1 MKHLF
6 LVILLVITATS
17 IFAIEFD
24 LFGYYENQTSS
35 TVNNTPDFLSYNK
48 LRLDFDKNIS
58 DDISLNSN
66 IVFQT
71 YHGMTF
77 VSILDYL
84 PKELLADYS
93 LETGISIDSLKEN
106 YTFSS
111 EDEIFLDNA
120 FLSLYQKHFNLRIG
134 KQQIALGTGYAW
146 NPTDIYN
153 DKNILDPTYEKR
165 GVNAVKFEIPFSSEG
180 MITSIASI
188 GKNWEETTKSV
199 HLKQFLFG
207 YDLEISYARRKHSS
221 FDYYAMNENLEDRY
235 LFGFSFSGAL
245 MGIGIWSET
254 AFNKMSGSDDYYQ
267 GIIGADFTFENG
279 LYLMSE
285 YYYNELGQQDE
296 NDYEFTDWMNLFA
309 DGTNLGRDY
318 LYLGE
323 SYSLA
328 ELIEWS
334 NYIIVNLNDKSFT
347 YTPWLSFSL
356 NDNVDFD
363 LTANIPYGNDDSE
376 FSQFD
381 ENITV
386 RLKVY
391 F

>member
-1 MKHLF
+1 MKRLF
-6 LVILLVITATS
+6 LVILLIITATS
-17 IFAIEFD
+17 IFALEFD
-24 LFGYYENQTSS
+24 FFGYYENQTSS
-35 TVNNTPDFLSYNK
+35 TLNNTPDFLSYNK

-58 DDISLNSN
+58 DDISFNSN

-71 YHGMTF
+71 YHGITS

-84 PKELLADYS
+84 PKELLTDYS
-93 LETGISIDSLKEN
+93 LETGIPIDELKGN
-106 YTFSS
+106 YTYNS

-120 FLSLYQKHFNLRIG
+120 FISLYQKHFNLRIG

-207 YDLEISYARRKHSS
+207 YDLELSYARSQHSS
-221 FDYYAMNENLEDRY
+221 FDYYAMNENLEDRD

-245 MGIGIWSET
+245 LGIGIWSET
-254 AFNKMSGSDDYYQ
+254 AFNKMSESEDYYQ

-296 NDYEFTDWMNLFA
+296 NDYEFADWMNLFTN
-309 DGTNLGRDY
+309 GTNLGRDY
-318 LYLGE
+318 FYLGE

-376 FSQFD
+376 FSQFE
-381 ENITV
+381 ENIAV

>member
-1 MKHLF
+1 MKYF
-6 LVILLVITATS
+6 ILIIMLIITTPS
-17 IFAIEFD
+17 VFAIEFD
-24 LFGYYENQTSS
+24 LFGYYENQTTS
-35 TVNNTPDFLSYNK
+35 VLNNKPDFLSYNK
-48 LRLDFDKNIS
+48 LRLDFAKEIS
-58 DDISLNSN
+58 SDISFNSN
-66 IVFQT
+66 LVFQT
-71 YHGMTF
+71 YHGKT
-77 VSILDYL
+77 SICLLDYL
-84 PKELLADYS
+84 TNELLNSYS
-93 LETGISIDSLKEN
+93 QEIGISIDDLKQS
-106 YTFSS
+106 YTIKS

-120 FLSLYQKHFNLRIG
+120 FLSLYQKHFNLRSG

-153 DKNILDPTYEKR
+153 AKNIFDPTYEKR
-165 GVNAVKFEIPFSSEG
+165 GVNALKLEIPFTSEG
-180 MITSIASI
+180 MISSIVAI
-188 GKNWEETTKSV
+188 GENWEETTKSV
-199 HLKQFLFG
+199 HLKLFLFS
-207 YDLEISYARRKHSS
+207 YDFELSYARHQHNWI
-221 FDYYAMNENLEDRY
+221 DYYSMNQNIEDRD

-245 MGIGIWSET
+245 FGIGIWSET
-254 AFNKMSGSDDYYQ
+254 AFNKMSDSDDYYQ

-285 YYYNELGQQDE
+285 YYYNGLGKQNE
-296 NDYEFTDWMNLFA
+296 NDYQFANWMSLFT

-323 SYSLA
+323 SYSIG

-356 NDNVDFD
+356 NDNVDFY
-363 LTANIPYGNDDSE
+363 LTANIPYGNDNSE
-376 FSQFD
+376 FSQFE
-381 ENITV
+381 ENIAV